1 VPQLLRSGR
10 RRLSHVLGFN
20 HDHTGPLD
28 CPKRPPLERRSQS
41 SLSRMGSGLVA
52 YGADDDVDVCVH
64 GKAEGIVS
72 GCSRLVL
79 VV

>member
-1 VPQLLRSGR
+1 
-10 RRLSHVLGFN
+10 
-20 HDHTGPLD
+20 
-28 CPKRPPLERRSQS
+28 
-41 SLSRMGSGLVA
+41 MGSGLVA